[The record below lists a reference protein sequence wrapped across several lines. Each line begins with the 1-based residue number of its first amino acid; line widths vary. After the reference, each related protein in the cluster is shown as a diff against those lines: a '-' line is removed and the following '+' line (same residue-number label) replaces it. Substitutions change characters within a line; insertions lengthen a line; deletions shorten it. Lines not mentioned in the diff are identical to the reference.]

1 MNAGVNE
8 HEIWRERAALY
19 VLDALRGDERRDFET
34 HLETCVECVAELLT
48 LRPAT
53 DAMAHLVPQ
62 IDPPPALRDRV
73 INAALGASDA
83 AAAAPTTA
91 RATLRRDVEG
101 PSRWQWLA
109 AAAMLVLAVGLGAYA
124 NSLRGRVSRLESQLD
139 AALAQS
145 ATLQAR
151 VNRTETTL
159 TSAQGQ
165 LTSAQSQLAILT
177 APDARRVA
185 LAGQPGAP
193 SASGR
198 ADWSPSRG
206 LSVSVANLPPLLPMR
221 TYQVWL
227 LTKGNPV
234 SAGLLPTDANG
245 RASNVFPVP
254 AGAPEPI
261 GVALS
266 EEPEGGVAQPGNRIY
281 LVGMLA
287 RAQ

>member
-1 MNAGVNE
+1 
-8 HEIWRERAALY
+8 
-19 VLDALRGDERRDFET
+19 
-34 HLETCVECVAELLT
+34 
-48 LRPAT
+48 
-53 DAMAHLVPQ
+53 
-62 IDPPPALRDRV
+62 
-73 INAALGASDA
+73 
-83 AAAAPTTA
+83 
-91 RATLRRDVEG
+91 
-101 PSRWQWLA
+101 
-109 AAAMLVLAVGLGAYA
+109 
-124 NSLRGRVSRLESQLD
+124 VSRLESQLD